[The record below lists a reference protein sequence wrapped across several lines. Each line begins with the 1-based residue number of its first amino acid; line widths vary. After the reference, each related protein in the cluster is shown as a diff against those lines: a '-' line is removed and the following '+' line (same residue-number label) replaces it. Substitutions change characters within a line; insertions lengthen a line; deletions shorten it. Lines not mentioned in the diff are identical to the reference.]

1 MALRHEVGLESWDEP
16 HQGVAAADQRP
27 SPGVPPSPSS
37 PLGPRGSYH
46 GRHSG
51 PPGRDREVTAGPVI
65 ATEPAVGEQP
75 PAPSDGAGSR
85 GKVQQLFR
93 RLGWGLG
100 DQAVSSLTNFAVS
113 LYVAR
118 ELGAVQ
124 YGAFG
129 LAYVTYSFALN
140 ASRGLATDPFMV
152 RFSAAEE
159 SVWRRA
165 VRSATGTATSVGLVT
180 GAGVLLTALLLAGTA
195 RSAFLALGLTLPGL
209 MLQDSWRYAFFA
221 AGRGVQAFLNDCVW
235 ALAMAPALI
244 VLKLTHHGNVFW
256 FVFAWGAAAWVAA
269 AVGPLQARVMPR
281 LSDSWEWVSRHRDL
295 GPRYLAENTSNSGA
309 SQLRIYAV
317 GGIVGLAAVGYV
329 QAASTLMGPFLVIFM
344 GISLVTV
351 PEAARVLRRAP
362 RHLRLYCLAV
372 SSGLSLAGLAWGIIL
387 LVALP
392 RGLGHWLLPSL
403 WRGTYPLIIPLTI
416 SVLGSTATAGAQ
428 SGLRALGAAKR
439 SLRAMVIGSVAYL
452 GLGVAG
458 AIQGGA
464 LGTVRGV
471 AIATWIGA
479 AVYWWQLRAGLRD
492 SELVPADGQLL
503 ARKPASP
510 AASEPASQPA
520 GRHREA
526 AAAMAAKNAAL
537 QAIVQQNAAA
547 RHAAQ
552 NGTAQNGTAQNGAS
566 QNGAWPAPPARP
578 PTARNVAPRN
588 AGPTSLRTG
597 ESEGA

>member
-1 MALRHEVGLESWDEP
+1 MALRHDVGLESWDEP
-16 HQGVAAADQRP
+16 LQGVAAADQRP
-27 SPGVPPSPSS
+27 SGSESPLSPPPSPPS
-37 PLGPRGSYH
+37 PRRAGYH

-51 PPGRDREVTAGPVI
+51 AAVPGQEVTAGPVT
-65 ATEPAVGEQP
+65 AAAPAVAEQP
-75 PAPSDGAGSR
+75 PPVIAPGAGQ
-85 GKVQQLFR
+85 KVRQLFR

-100 DQAVSSLTNFAVS
+100 DQAVSSLTNFAIS

-124 YGAFG
+124 YGAFS
-129 LAYVTYSFALN
+129 LAYVTYSFAIN

-152 RFSAAEE
+152 RFSGAEL

-165 VRSATGTATSVGLVT
+165 VRSCTGTATSVGLVT
-180 GAGVLLTALLLAGTA
+180 GAGVLVTALLLAGTA

-221 AGRGVQAFLNDCVW
+221 LGRGSQAFLNDCVW

-244 VLKLTHHGNVFW
+244 ALKLTHHGNVFW
-256 FVFAWGAAAWVAA
+256 FVLVWGAAAWVAA
-269 AVGPLQARVMPR
+269 AVGPFQARVIPR

-309 SQLRIYAV
+309 AQLRIYAV

-351 PEAARVLRRAP
+351 PEAARVLRRSP

-372 SSGLSLAGLAWGIIL
+372 SAGLSLAGLAWGIVL

-392 RGLGHWLLPSL
+392 RGLGNWLLPSI

-416 SVLGSTATAGAQ
+416 SILGATATAGAQ

-458 AIQGGA
+458 AVQGGA

-471 AIATWIGA
+471 AVATWIGA
-479 AVYWWQLRAGLRD
+479 IVYWWQLRAGLRD
-492 SELVPADGQLL
+492 SDLIPADGQLL
-503 ARKPASP
+503 ARQPASP
-510 AASEPASQPA
+510 PADRHSQ
-520 GRHREA
+520 A
-526 AAAMAAKNAAL
+526 AAATEAKNAAL
-537 QAIVQQNAAA
+537 RAIAQRNAAA
-547 RHAAQ
+547 QYAVWP
-552 NGTAQNGTAQNGAS
+552 G
-566 QNGAWPAPPARP
+566 PAPDTRP
-578 PTARNVAPRN
+578 NRR
-588 AGPTSLRTG
+588 
-597 ESEGA
+597 

>member
-1 MALRHEVGLESWDEP
+1 
-16 HQGVAAADQRP
+16 
-27 SPGVPPSPSS
+27 
-37 PLGPRGSYH
+37 
-46 GRHSG
+46 
-51 PPGRDREVTAGPVI
+51 
-65 ATEPAVGEQP
+65 
-75 PAPSDGAGSR
+75 
-85 GKVQQLFR
+85 
-93 RLGWGLG
+93 
-100 DQAVSSLTNFAVS
+100 
-113 LYVAR
+113 
-118 ELGAVQ
+118 
-124 YGAFG
+124 
-129 LAYVTYSFALN
+129 
-140 ASRGLATDPFMV
+140 
-152 RFSAAEE
+152 
-159 SVWRRA
+159 
-165 VRSATGTATSVGLVT
+165 
-180 GAGVLLTALLLAGTA
+180 
-195 RSAFLALGLTLPGL
+195 
-209 MLQDSWRYAFFA
+209 
-221 AGRGVQAFLNDCVW
+221 
-235 ALAMAPALI
+235 MAPALI

-552 NGTAQNGTAQNGAS
+552 NGTAQNGAAQNGAS

>member
-1 MALRHEVGLESWDEP
+1 MALRHDVGLESWDEP
-16 HQGVAAADQRP
+16 RRGVETADQLP
-27 SPGVPPSPSS
+27 PPGADLPPASPPSTRS
-37 PLGPRGSYH
+37 PYH

-51 PPGRDREVTAGPVI
+51 VAGRDQGLRDQGLAAEPVI
-65 ATEPAVGEQP
+65 ATDPVVGAEPP
-75 PAPSDGAGSR
+75 PAPAPGAGR
-85 GKVQQLFR
+85 KVRQVFR

-124 YGAFG
+124 YGAFS

-152 RFSAAEE
+152 RFSAAEL

-165 VRSATGTATSVGLVT
+165 VRSCTGTATSVGLVT
-180 GAGVLLTALLLAGTA
+180 GAGVLVTAMLLAGTA

-209 MLQDSWRYAFFA
+209 LLQDSWRYAFFA
-221 AGRGVQAFLNDCVW
+221 AGRGSQAFLNDCVW

-244 VLKLTHHGNVFW
+244 GLKLTHHGNVFW

-309 SQLRIYAV
+309 AQLRIYAV

-351 PEAARVLRRAP
+351 PEAARVLRRSP

-372 SSGLSLAGLAWGIIL
+372 SAGLSLAGLVWGIVL

-392 RGLGHWLLPSL
+392 RGLGNWLLPSI

-416 SVLGSTATAGAQ
+416 SILGATVTAGAQ

-471 AIATWIGA
+471 AVATWIGA

-492 SELVPADGQLL
+492 SDLVPADGQIL
-503 ARKPASP
+503 ARRPP
-510 AASEPASQPA
+510 AAPAAPVA
-520 GRHREA
+520 GPRPGRHREA
-526 AAAMAAKNAAL
+526 AAATAAKEAALRAIAQRNAAARDAARPNETPHNAAAWNNGAAKNAAP
-537 QAIVQQNAAA
+537 
-547 RHAAQ
+547 RST
-552 NGTAQNGTAQNGAS
+552 G
-566 QNGAWPAPPARP
+566 PATLRP
-578 PTARNVAPRN
+578 
-588 AGPTSLRTG
+588 G

>member
-1 MALRHEVGLESWDEP
+1 MALRHDVGLESWDEP
-16 HQGVAAADQRP
+16 LQGVAAADQRP
-27 SPGVPPSPSS
+27 SGSESLPSS
-37 PLGPRGSYH
+37 RRYPYQ

-51 PPGRDREVTAGPVI
+51 AAGTGREVKAEPVTATAPAVTEQP
-65 ATEPAVGEQP
+65 APEPA
-75 PAPSDGAGSR
+75 SGAGQ
-85 GKVQQLFR
+85 KVRQLSR

-100 DQAVSSLTNFAVS
+100 DQAVSSLTNFAIS

-124 YGAFG
+124 YGAFS

-152 RFSAAEE
+152 RFSAAEL

-165 VRSATGTATSVGLVT
+165 VRSCTGTATSVGLVT
-180 GAGVLLTALLLAGTA
+180 GAGVLVTALLLAGTA

-221 AGRGVQAFLNDCVW
+221 LGRGSQAFLNDCVW

-244 VLKLTHHGNVFW
+244 GLKLTHHGNVFS

-269 AVGPLQARVMPR
+269 AVGPLQARVVPR

-351 PEAARVLRRAP
+351 PEAARVLRRSP
-362 RHLRLYCLAV
+362 RHLRLYCVAV
-372 SSGLSLAGLAWGIIL
+372 SAGLSLAALAWGILL

-392 RGLGHWLLPSL
+392 RGLGHWLLPSI
-403 WRGTYPLIIPLTI
+403 WRGTYPLIVPLTI
-416 SVLGSTATAGAQ
+416 SIMGGTATAGAQ

-439 SLRAMVIGSVAYL
+439 SLRAMIIGSVAYL

-458 AIQGGA
+458 AVQGGA

-471 AIATWIGA
+471 AVATWIA
-479 AVYWWQLRAGLRD
+479 AIVYWWQLRAGLRD
-492 SELVPADGQLL
+492 SDLIPDDGQLL
-503 ARKPASP
+503 ARRPPSPPAT
-510 AASEPASQPA
+510 
-520 GRHREA
+520 RHRQA
-526 AAAMAAKNAAL
+526 AAATEAKNAAL
-537 QAIVQQNAAA
+537 RAIAQQNAAA
-547 RHAAQ
+547 RNNGAQ
-552 NGTAQNGTAQNGAS
+552 HNGTTSRA
-566 QNGAWPAPPARP
+566 APGM
-578 PTARNVAPRN
+578 
-588 AGPTSLRTG
+588 AGPASLPTG
-597 ESEGA
+597 ESEHW